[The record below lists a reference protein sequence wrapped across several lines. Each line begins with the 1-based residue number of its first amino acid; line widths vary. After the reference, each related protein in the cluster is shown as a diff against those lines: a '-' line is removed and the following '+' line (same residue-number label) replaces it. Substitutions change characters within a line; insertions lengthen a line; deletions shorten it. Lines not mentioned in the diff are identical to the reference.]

1 MSNVSTIKLDDAN
14 NYAIIA
20 PGQITYALKADEKY
34 LEKVIKEVEKQV
46 KNYKISSEDNDRVSL
61 SLMPTYDCNLRC
73 IYCYANGGK
82 DKDILS
88 ESIAKK
94 ALNYVRNYNKAAKYL
109 DLYLVGGGEPLLH
122 FDLIKKIISYADT
135 LFDHV
140 EINVV
145 SNGTFSKEVCDWLI
159 IRKANVR
166 ISYDVLGQDIQ
177 RKYENNKSSKKDVI
191 NNIKR
196 LIENN
201 INVLIQCI
209 ITSYTVDKMKDIV
222 DELLELKISAVK
234 FEPCLM
240 TDVSRG
246 TISLQPNPI
255 AFADSL
261 LEVIEYIANNNFPI
275 LIDTGYFTKPTLGKY
290 CGLGNGNFTVT
301 PQGKITSCVE
311 VSRSSDPYSD
321 IIIFGKIEENVEIDN
336 KKLDF
341 LESINYKNQ
350 HGGCSK
356 CPYRLICLG
365 GCPMA
370 NIWQNGLPLTKSK
383 FTCQVEHAFLPRLL
397 LKLIENDKII
407 NVIMEN
413 PEKVEI

>member
-1 MSNVSTIKLDDAN
+1 MSNVSAIKLNDDN
-14 NYAIIA
+14 DYAIIA
-20 PGQITYALKADEKY
+20 PGQITYALKADDKY
-34 LEKVIKEVEKQV
+34 LKKVIKDVEKQV
-46 KNYKISSEDNDRVSL
+46 KNFTISKDSDDRVSL
-61 SLMPTYDCNLRC
+61 ALMPTYDCNLRC

-82 DKDILS
+82 DKDIIS
-88 ESIAKK
+88 EDTAKK
-94 ALNYVRNYNKAAKYL
+94 ALNYVRDYNRKAKYI

-122 FDLIKKIISYADT
+122 FDLIKKIVSYADT
-135 LFDHV
+135 LFEKV

-145 SNGTFSKEVCDWLI
+145 SNGTFSEDVCNWLI
-159 IRKANVR
+159 DRKANVR
-166 ISYDVLGQDIQ
+166 ISYDVVGQDIQ
-177 RKYENNKSSKKDVI
+177 RKYANNKNSKRDVVK
-191 NNIKR
+191 NIKK
-196 LIENN
+196 LIKNN

-209 ITSYTVDKMKDIV
+209 ITSYTVDKMRDIV
-222 DELLELKISAVK
+222 GELLKLKIPAVK

-246 TISLQPNPI
+246 TASLQPNPI
-255 AFADSL
+255 VFAESL
-261 LEVIEYIANNNFPI
+261 LDVIEYIANNDYPM
-275 LIDTGYFTKPTLGKY
+275 LIDTGYFTKPSLGKY

-301 PQGKITSCVE
+301 PQGNITSCVE

-321 IIIFGKIEENVEIDN
+321 IIMFGKINEFVEIDD
-336 KKLDF
+336 KKLEF
-341 LESINYKNQ
+341 LENINYKNQ
-350 HGGCSK
+350 KGGCSE

-397 LKLIENDKII
+397 LKIIENDKII

-413 PEKVEI
+413 PERFEI